1 MLFPEAECTE
11 MRMIRNSIWYVILLT
26 SHNNLMRECAV
37 IITEQDMPGTVSK
50 RRAIGTFGLLAL
62 LSASLPGHAEE
73 ENQHPHKK
81 YAIAAFLGGTRVDSS
96 NEFTVGVEAGYNIN
110 STWSIGAVVE
120 RADREQHST
129 LFLLG
134 LGWHPIGPAL
144 RLQLGAGRKDPSGHT
159 ETVVRT
165 GVAYEFEMEHDWFI
179 KPYIALDFISHEDN
193 EQVFGIYIGK
203 GF

>member
-1 MLFPEAECTE
+1 

-26 SHNNLMRECAV
+26 SQHNLMRQCAG
-37 IITEQDMPGTVSK
+37 IITEQDMPGIARK

-62 LSASLPGHAEE
+62 LSASLPGNAEE
-73 ENQHPHKK
+73 EKQHPHKK
-81 YAIAAFLGGTRVDSS
+81 YAIAAFLGGTRADSS

-110 STWSIGAVVE
+110 SNWSVGAVLE

-134 LGWHPIGPAL
+134 FGWHPTGPGL
-144 RLQLGAGRKDPSGHT
+144 RLQFGAGRKDPSGDT

-165 GVAYEFEMEHDWFI
+165 GVAYELEMEHDWFI